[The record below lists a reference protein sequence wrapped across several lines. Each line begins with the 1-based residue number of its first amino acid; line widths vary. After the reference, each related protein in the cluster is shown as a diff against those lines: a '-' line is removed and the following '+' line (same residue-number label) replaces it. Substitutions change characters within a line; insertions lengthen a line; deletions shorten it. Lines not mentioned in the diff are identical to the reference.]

1 MNNFKLDFLIDHVN
15 QCVINADKSSSKI
28 TNEILNIEGMSGS
41 KTRHLYNNLCNIDNA
56 NYLEVGTW
64 KGSSFVSSIFK
75 NNIKSIA
82 IDNWSEFNGSKN
94 NFIKNVEK
102 FCPES
107 RYIFFEKNSFEI
119 TETDIHSFFD
129 SIDIYLYD
137 GCHKYESHKSAIT
150 HFKQF
155 LSKYSIVL
163 IDDWRNENGSWQNV
177 IKGTYDGF
185 DNSNLKIHHKIEIPS
200 KQEING
206 SKEYWNGICIFIC
219 ERTDI

>member
-1 MNNFKLDFLIDHVN
+1 MNNFQLNFLINHAN
-15 QCVINADKSSSKI
+15 QSVINANNSLSKI
-28 TNEILNIEGMSGS
+28 TDEILKIEGMSGS

-56 NYLEVGTW
+56 NYLEIGTW

-75 NNIKSIA
+75 NNINSIA
-82 IDNWSEFNGSKN
+82 VDNWSEFNGSKQS
-94 NFIKNVEK
+94 FLQNVQK
-102 FCPES
+102 FSPES
-107 RYIFFEKNSFEI
+107 RFTFFEKNSFEI
-119 TETDIHSFFD
+119 TENDILSVFD

-155 LSKYSIVL
+155 LSKYSIIL

-185 DNSNLKIHHKIEIPS
+185 KDSNLKIHHKIEITS
-200 KQEING
+200 KQENNG
-206 SKEYWNGICIFIC
+206 QQEYWNGIGIFIC
-219 ERTDI
+219 ERIDI